1 MGRQGKDKVL
11 SICATDDGASLSVAI
26 QTFFKGAPWFNAL
39 PAVNQEFILSALD
52 VASVST
58 LRGTGKILIGVESGL
73 LPRYEFYTDI
83 VLSGS
88 PKTLPPWLT
97 EYGRGV
103 LRGKMADGALETFLG
118 KAEDLRPS
126 EKFDFVS
133 LSNIYDFSK
142 ESAAVA
148 SLKGVAASMLK
159 PDGEILMRRAV
170 GSAVDIMKAAGGTQL
185 EGEALENYDCN
196 SLFYQNK
203 GTVAAAK
210 FAAPGV
216 FSALVAMLSPRS
228 VTDA

>member
-1 MGRQGKDKVL
+1 MG
-11 SICATDDGASLSVAI
+11 
-26 QTFFKGAPWFNAL
+26 
-39 PAVNQEFILSALD
+39 
-52 VASVST
+52 ASVST

-118 KAEDLRPS
+118 KA
-126 EKFDFVS
+126 
-133 LSNIYDFSK
+133 
-142 ESAAVA
+142 
-148 SLKGVAASMLK
+148 
-159 PDGEILMRRAV
+159 
-170 GSAVDIMKAAGGTQL
+170 AGGRQL
-185 EGEALENYDCN
+185 EGESLENYDCN